1 MRISSTVLL
10 VASIFFGTWS
20 VAETPDLELIMSDP
34 DWIGNAPEQPWWSDD
49 GAQLYYRQKHAGE
62 DFRDV
67 YRVANTG
74 GNAQRLAPQEM
85 NRDSGRNRVYN
96 LARTRTA
103 WAESGDV
110 YIKDLQSG
118 RVTQLT
124 NTLALESDPVFL
136 TDGSTIGFKREG
148 VYFLYSQ
155 ESGNTRQLSDL
166 RFENDPFNPQDF
178 DPLRDQQRRS
188 YSSVVENMRREQVA
202 AAAAR
207 SQRDGGRLYPL
218 QPIYLGAKKWLELSR
233 WLSPDGRHLLLIV
246 KDAKREKKRKHRH
259 DQMPQYVNESGTVT
273 TREVRER
280 VGRALPANPIYVM
293 VDLASGEYQEVDT
306 TRLPGRSRDPLKKLR
321 KKAIAWHVEQGV
333 NRTAVEARLKAP
345 ALRDLVHRSV
355 AWSEQGDQV
364 AVMVTSADH
373 KDRWLFTIAA
383 GADTAISQNRVTDDA
398 WVNWAYRQFG
408 WLPDGKRLWFQSEVS
423 GYNHLYVKPLNRNQA
438 RALTSGKFVVR
449 EPRFNSAGDRAWLV
463 ANRTQP
469 GEWEVYSVA
478 TDGGELQQVTELHGV
493 SSFTLS
499 PDASQLLVSRSSIDR
514 HADLYVMASD
524 GGAARQLTDTVSA
537 RFKTIDWVIPQ
548 IVKVPSS
555 HTDRPIYSKL
565 YLPPD
570 HDPAKSYPAV
580 MFVHGA
586 GYTQNAHKG
595 WPYYFREFMFHTI
608 LANEG
613 YVVLD
618 MDYRASQGYGRDW
631 RTTIY
636 RNMGHPELE
645 DYLDGID
652 WLAQTQGV
660 DRQRVGI
667 YGGSYGGFMTFMAL
681 FRAPDAF
688 AAGAALRPVVDWM
701 HYEQDYTAAILNTPD
716 IDPWA
721 YQRSS
726 PINFAAGLKS
736 PLLIATG
743 MQDNNVFFQDS
754 VLMVQRLLELNK
766 ENFEIAIYPLDG
778 HGFTQPESWLDEY
791 RRIYKLMNRNLN

>member
-1 MRISSTVLL
+1 MRMISTALVLTGIFYS
-10 VASIFFGTWS
+10 VAAF
-20 VAETPDLELIMSDP
+20 AETPNLEFIMSDP

-67 YRVANTG
+67 YRLASAG
-74 GNAQRLAPQEM
+74 GAAQRLAPQEV

-96 LARTRTA
+96 LARTRAA

-124 NTLALESDPVFL
+124 NTLASESDPIFL
-136 TDGSTIGFKREG
+136 ADGTTLGFKREG
-148 VYFLYSQ
+148 LYFLYSSQ
-155 ESGNTRQLSDL
+155 SGTTRQLSDL
-166 RFENDPFNPQDF
+166 RFEKDPYNPPDF

-188 YSSVVENMRREQVA
+188 YSSVVENKRREQA
-202 AAAAR
+202 SAAAAR
-207 SQRDGGRLYPL
+207 SQRDGGRSYPL
-218 QPIYLGAKKWLELSR
+218 QPIYLGAKKWSEESR
-233 WLSPDGRHLLLIV
+233 WLSPNGRHLLLIV

-259 DQMPQYVNESGTVT
+259 DQMPQYVNELGTVA

-280 VGRALPANPIYVM
+280 VGRKLPPNPIYLI
-293 VDLASGEYQEVDT
+293 VDLSTGEFHEVDT
-306 TRLPGRSRDPLKKLR
+306 TGLPGRSRDPLKKLR
-321 KKAIAWHVEQGV
+321 KKAIAWHVELGA
-333 NRTAVEARLKAP
+333 NRQAVEAQLKAP
-345 ALRDLVHRSV
+345 ELRDLAHLSL
-355 AWSEQGDQV
+355 AWSERGDQV
-364 AVMVTSADH
+364 AVMASSADH
-373 KDRWLFTIAA
+373 KDRWLFTIEA
-383 GADTAISQNRVTDDA
+383 GGESAVIQNRVTDAA
-398 WVNWAYRQFG
+398 WVNWAYREFG

-423 GYNHLYVKPLNRNQA
+423 GYNHLYVKALGRKQA

-449 EPRFNSAGDRAWLV
+449 EPHFNAAGDRAWLV

-478 TDGGELQQVTELHGV
+478 TDGGELRQVTQLQGV
-493 SSFTLS
+493 TSFTLS
-499 PDASQLLVSRSSIDR
+499 PDASQLLVLRSYIDR
-514 HADLYVMASD
+514 HADLYVLASD
-524 GGAARQLTDTVSA
+524 GGAARQVTDTVSE
-537 RFKTIDWVIPQ
+537 RFKAVDWVIPQ

-565 YLPPD
+565 YLPPN
-570 HDPAKSYPAV
+570 HDPSKSYPSV

-595 WPYYFREFMFHTI
+595 WPYYFREFMFHTL

-618 MDYRASQGYGRDW
+618 MDYRASKGYGRDW

-660 DRQRVGI
+660 DANRVGI

-701 HYEQDYTAAILNTPD
+701 HYQQDYTAAILNTPD

-721 YQRSS
+721 YQKSS
-726 PINFAAGLKS
+726 PINFAAGLKK

-743 MQDNNVFFQDS
+743 MQDDNVFFQDS
-754 VLMVQRLLELNK
+754 VLMVQRLLELKK

-791 RRIYKLMNRNLN
+791 RRIYKLMKRNLM